1 MSHMGILVEALVSL
15 ASGGHLAYR
24 GGTLLAGASLGFL
37 KAAQPQKSH
46 PQRNSCCPL
55 NSLQLVTLSIIAN
68 PVPIPKKSLNPNSA
82 IWEDV

>member
-1 MSHMGILVEALVSL
+1 MSHMGILMEGLVSL

-24 GGTLLAGASLGFL
+24 DGTLLVGASLGFL

-46 PQRNSCCPL
+46 PQINLCCPL
-55 NSLQLVTLSIIAN
+55 KSLQLVTLSIIAN